1 MEQDSIVKALEPFR
15 TLHIVDKNGSECN
28 KLLCQVRQD
37 NNDKWIFVC
46 YGKKKERY
54 DNEGSSKMMIKIPG
68 RYTALNYN
76 AMNGT
81 IENANVKYDKGL
93 TIITCEYSTHES
105 VLLKLSEAADEQDN
119 IKTSENVSEETGLE
133 LSKGARI
140 LNPFEKVPVRLDEPN
155 VYMLD
160 LAQYS
165 VDGIQGTGR
174 GFKNRCCC
182 QRRTWNNSSVR
193 KNGTAVDRY

>member
-1 MEQDSIVKALEPFR
+1 MP
-15 TLHIVDKNGSECN
+15 
-28 KLLCQVRQD
+28 
-37 NNDKWIFVC
+37 
-46 YGKKKERY
+46 
-54 DNEGSSKMMIKIPG
+54 
-68 RYTALNYN
+68 
-76 AMNGT
+76 
-81 IENANVKYDKGL
+81 NVKYDKGL

-119 IKTSENVSEETGLE
+119 IKTPENVSEETGIE

-165 VDGIQGTGR
+165 VDGGEYRELEEVLRIGVAVREELGITAQSGRMAQPWTGIKEKP
-174 GFKNRCCC
+174 GHIHFLLNI
-182 QRRTWNNSSVR
+182 
-193 KNGTAVDRY
+193 